1 MAGASSWRRG
11 ILGAAAV
18 AAVGAPFLGFRLAP
32 GATGASL
39 AARWTDLAGLRL
51 WTPCWMA
58 AALLALLLA
67 ARGIPAGWMAR
78 RAGGLE
84 RGLQRL
90 TTPAAGALWLA
101 LAVAFPCL
109 PEGIRQDLAGW
120 EWGGNHPLAWL
131 TLETLTNLWLY
142 VVLALGLNLIVG
154 QAGVLVLGY
163 GGFYAVGA
171 YAMALLAT
179 GLPVVD
185 AVGTMRFPGLLPY
198 WWAVASGIL
207 GGALLAALA
216 GALVGFPALRL
227 KGDYLAIVTLGFG
240 EALVL
245 VLRNWTAVTAGTQGV
260 NITPALLK
268 PLKGSWAYP
277 DGLWHYAL
285 GLAAA
290 AAAVGFHARLNRS
303 RFGRSLVAVR
313 EDETAA
319 RAMGIDAPRLKLQ
332 AFALAAAWAG
342 VAGALFAARLR
353 FVTPE
358 AFTFLESVT
367 VLVMVVLGGMGNLR
381 GVVLGAVSVTLLM
394 EMLRGA
400 GGYRMLVFGALLAAM
415 MIYRPQG
422 LLQER
427 RGTGR

>member
-1 MAGASSWRRG
+1 MKRVPLAV
-11 ILGAAAV
+11 LAALLLAV
-18 AAVGAPFLGFRLAP
+18 PLALRLAP
-32 GATGASL
+32 GPAGADVL
-39 AARWTDLAGLRL
+39 AWQDWDRPLKVAGTLLAV
-51 WTPCWMA
+51 
-58 AALLALLLA
+58 ALLARAAGRAGPWLEATTSGWRLA
-67 ARGIPAGWMAR
+67 AWLGAAIALPFV
-78 RAGGLE
+78 
-84 RGLQRL
+84 
-90 TTPAAGALWLA
+90 PAAVL
-101 LAVAFPCL
+101 
-109 PEGIRQDLAGW
+109 QDVAGW
-120 EWGGNHPLAWL
+120 EVAGTHPLAWM
-131 TLETLTNLWLY
+131 TLETLTSLWLY

-179 GLPVVD
+179 GLPVID
-185 AVGTMRFPGLLPY
+185 AAGTMRFPGFLPY
-198 WWAVASGIL
+198 WWAVAGGML

-245 VLRNWTAVTAGTQGV
+245 VLRNWTPVTAGTQGV

-268 PLKGSWAYP
+268 PLKGTWAYP
-277 DGLWHYAL
+277 DGVWHYAL

-290 AAAVGFHARLNRS
+290 VAAIAFHARLNRS
-303 RFGRSLVAVR
+303 RFGRALVAVR

-319 RAMGIDAPRLKLQ
+319 RAMGIDASRLKLQ

-381 GVVLGAVSVTLLM
+381 GVVLGAASVTLLM

-400 GGYRMLVFGALLAAM
+400 GAYRMLAFGALLAAM
-415 MIYRPQG
+415 MVFRPQG

-427 RGTGR
+427 RGRSR